1 MPKRIQ
7 LKRAKGWR
15 MPACAKKVDRS
26 TRWGNP
32 FNATQ
37 IGATFQHA
45 GVPAPIIHL
54 QAPPSLDRCLDMY
67 VGYLRGRL
75 DADPAFLEPLR
86 GHDLACWCSLNQNCH
101 ADILLRLANETEKV
115 RA

>member
-54 QAPPSLDRCLDMY
+54 QAHRAWTGVWICMSDTCAVVLTPTLHFSNHC
-67 VGYLRGRL
+67 
-75 DADPAFLEPLR
+75 ADT
-86 GHDLACWCSLNQNCH
+86 
-101 ADILLRLANETEKV
+101 I
-115 RA
+115 